1 MTVMFTSVCQSLP
14 HVSLPFREKAG
25 WGILL
30 FLFFVLSASAQD
42 YKLEQGISYRPD
54 ATDTYTRQQC
64 RLDIYYPAGK
74 TGLTTVVWFHGG
86 GLTGGAREIPAELKG
101 RGLCV
106 VGVGYRLCSGNDDPK
121 APNASVTTDDC
132 VDDAAAAAAWVMEH
146 IADYGGD
153 TTKVYLSGHSAG
165 GYLVSMIGLDKRRL
179 QKYGADADR
188 FAAIVPFSGQMITH
202 FQNRRNRGI
211 SDYQPL
217 IDEAAPLYYVR
228 KDCPPM
234 LLITGD
240 REREMLGRYEENA
253 YFWRMMKL
261 VGHPSVR
268 LLELEGFDHGS
279 MAHPAH
285 SILLEYIAHPER
297 FAY

>member
-1 MTVMFTSVCQSLP
+1 MFTSTNQCRP
-14 HVSLPFREKAG
+14 HGILFREGKAG
-25 WGILL
+25 WGLLL
-30 FLFFVLSASAQD
+30 FLFLLALPASAQE

-54 ATDTYTRQQC
+54 ATDRYTRQQC
-64 RLDIYYPAGK
+64 MLDVYYPAGK
-74 TGLTTVVWFHGG
+74 TGFATVVWFHGG
-86 GLTGGAREIPAELKG
+86 GLTGGGREIPAELKN

-106 VGVGYRLCSGNDDPK
+106 VGVGYRLCAGNDDPK
-121 APNASVTTDDC
+121 APNAAVTTDDC
-132 VDDAAAAAAWVMEH
+132 VDDAAAAAAWVMKH
-146 IADYGGD
+146 IAEYGGD
-153 TTKVYLSGHSAG
+153 TTKIYLSGHSAG
-165 GYLVSMIGLDKRRL
+165 GYLVTMIGLDKRRL

-202 FQNRRNRGI
+202 FQNRRDRGI

-240 REREMLGRYEENA
+240 RERELLGRYEENA

-261 VGHPSVR
+261 VGHPAVH
-268 LLELEGFDHGS
+268 LLELDGFDHGS
-279 MAHPAH
+279 MARPAH
-285 SILLEYIAHPER
+285 SILLEYMAHPER
-297 FAY
+297 FNY